1 MAADPGTGLS
11 RAEAAAIA
19 RAFLP
24 EGRFGNRSSYYY
36 VRSKLASDPLY
47 DGICPLLAHTSA
59 PLLDLGCG
67 LGLLAHTLR
76 QRGIALP
83 YRGID
88 NDAAKIARARTAA
101 QRRALDDV
109 CFEHVDLAV
118 SLPHHIG
125 SVALLDVLQFL
136 SPQAQSRLIDAAIAM
151 LSRDGVLLIRTGL
164 DDGSWRARF
173 TRAVDSFSRWA
184 RWMNSGPRRY
194 PCPDDLRARFAAAGL
209 TAEFAQLSGRTP
221 FNNWRIVARHG

>member
-1 MAADPGTGLS
+1 MTASPTPGLS
-11 RAEAAAIA
+11 RPDATAIA

-24 EGRFGNRSSYYY
+24 ESRFGNRGNYYY

-47 DGICPLLAHTSA
+47 DGICPLLAQSRV

-83 YRGID
+83 YRGVD
-88 NDAAKIARARTAA
+88 NDAAKITRARTAA
-101 QRRALDDV
+101 QRRALTDV
-109 CFEHVDLAV
+109 CFDHVDLAV
-118 SLPHHIG
+118 TLPQHQG

-136 SPQAQSRLIDAAIAM
+136 PPVAQSRLIDAAIAM

-194 PCPDDLRARFAAAGL
+194 PCADDLRARFAAAGL
-209 TAEFAQLSGRTP
+209 TAEFAPLSGRTP
-221 FNNWRIVARHG
+221 FNNWRIVARYA

>member
-1 MAADPGTGLS
+1 MAADSG
-11 RAEAAAIA
+11 AALTRPDATAIA

-24 EGRFGNRSSYYY
+24 ESRFGNRTSYYY

-47 DGICPLLAHTSA
+47 DGICPLLAQSRL

-83 YRGID
+83 YRGVD

-101 QRRALDDV
+101 QRRALKDV
-109 CFEHVDLAV
+109 CFEHIDLAV
-118 SLPHHIG
+118 SLPQHRG
-125 SVALLDVLQFL
+125 SIALLDVLQFL
-136 SPQAQSRLIDAAIAM
+136 PPDAQSRLIDAAIAM

-173 TRAVDSFSRWA
+173 TRTIDSFSRWA

-209 TAEFAQLSGRTP
+209 KAEFAPLSGRTP
-221 FNNWRIVARHG
+221 FNNWRIVVRHG